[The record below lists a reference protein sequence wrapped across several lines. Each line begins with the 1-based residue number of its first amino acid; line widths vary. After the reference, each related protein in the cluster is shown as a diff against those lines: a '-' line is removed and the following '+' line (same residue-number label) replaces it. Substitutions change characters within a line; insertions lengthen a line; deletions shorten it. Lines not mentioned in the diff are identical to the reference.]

1 MNGVGEFYRDTY
13 GNGPYPDEPYNVPYS
28 GGYGGA
34 GMEPD
39 EGFPSPMSFV
49 WEKLK
54 DKFFSRAPHL
64 RPSGYVARGVGVI
77 DYIPDVDEIEKHEV
91 SEDGEAVTPVSF
103 MDLPCITPPE
113 GVFCVYGRP
122 GCGKTVFSSAL
133 VDRML
138 SENPGVFQHVYIF
151 VPGVRQEWSAIA
163 AKHKNVTTLAKV
175 RLEILGKIIQNQKE
189 RYSRGM
195 PNKIMVILDDQMGQG
210 QGIHNGPLGDLIDR
224 IAASNRQPELN
235 IVFFV
240 LAQHVSFIPPSMRL
254 TTRMIAYS
262 QPTDDSLDAIFGA
275 QGITCNKEEIKSYA
289 QANQFVVVDCW
300 TSKLYATKSYHLK

>member
-1 MNGVGEFYRDTY
+1 MDGVGEFYRDTY
-13 GNGPYPDEPYNVPYS
+13 GNGPYPDEPYNVPDTISDYWH
-28 GGYGGA
+28 
-34 GMEPD
+34 GMESD
-39 EGFPSPMSFV
+39 QGFSTPLSSLWGRV
-49 WEKLK
+49 K
-54 DKFFSRAPHL
+54 DKFFSRASHFRHP
-64 RPSGYVARGVGVI
+64 RGIPRGEGVI
-77 DYIPDVDEIEKHEV
+77 DYIPDVNEIEKHEV
-91 SEDGEAVTPVSF
+91 AEEGESVIPIGF
-103 MDLPCITPPE
+103 MDLPCISPPE

-151 VPGVRQEWSAIA
+151 VPGVRREWSAIA
-163 AKHKNVTTLAKV
+163 TKHKNVTTLAKV
-175 RLEILGKIIQNQKE
+175 RPEMLGKIIQNQKD

-275 QGITCNKEEIKSYA
+275 QGISCNKEEIKSYA

-300 TSKLYATKSYHLK
+300 TSNLYATKSYHLK